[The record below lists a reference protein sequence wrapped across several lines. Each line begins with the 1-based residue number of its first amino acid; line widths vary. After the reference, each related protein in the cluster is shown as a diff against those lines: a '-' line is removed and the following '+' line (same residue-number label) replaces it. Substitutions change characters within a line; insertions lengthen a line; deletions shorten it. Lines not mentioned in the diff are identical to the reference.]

1 MAENKYSLYSQRS
14 ATEQYVNWGKVASD
28 ITKGIVTVDGQRRAK
43 KQAIDDATSEALA
56 KLSEVADVNN
66 GTASALLIRGS
77 NQSKENLMIQTDL
90 LKRGLITPQDYQLFM
105 NQQKTG
111 YANLSTAVQ
120 NWDKYFTEAQARL
133 EPGEDGINSIAS
145 AAEIYNNESM
155 LAFGNLNDKILWTN
169 PANGQLQLVQMG
181 KNKQTGLFTDMPD
194 VKNNP
199 GAYMNPNY
207 MNSRMNFKENR
218 KVLGQQAD
226 LVVENLAPFIQ
237 EEINNGVVT
246 SYDDFRNYADFGTK
260 ENGEKQ
266 TYDEWLNEQV
276 EGIVAIDSDAVQI
289 LTAQGYNLAQDK
301 EEYEKK
307 YCKEGVPCDFSK
319 MITVSYVDGKPE
331 YDMGAADEKLDV
343 AKRLA
348 RNAIE
353 VRIGQTIK
361 KSGRPIQ
368 EPSSDKNVRK
378 TKTDIIKEYNTILT
392 SGNETEVR
400 DVLDGQIRIQR
411 GRETDPN
418 KKIIGYDLSDDTITF
433 TYADGTKSN
442 PLLRREAILGDN
454 PNTLD
459 VVETDF
465 NTGEYEGVNLSN
477 QIFQLYNELGGDKA
491 NSFSSAQQVKS
502 AVSDYGIKLGNV
514 RDGDAFSGEYAKA
527 PYDMSDAKDVTT
539 SGNDFVSAMGGYE
552 EPGGYTDDED
562 IDNIAINLDKI
573 VENAF
578 PTELLN
584 EMDQEGLSITSDYMA
599 SMNDD
604 GTGGKKDGEDD
615 PSYITYKVI
624 DKATGNVVFEY
635 KASDIMEDK
644 YTNTWKRVYD
654 GFVQPYLKQRSQ
666 KRADTNVNSRS
677 GNIGKLNNL

>member
-1 MAENKYSLYSQRS
+1 
-14 ATEQYVNWGKVASD
+14 
-28 ITKGIVTVDGQRRAK
+28 
-43 KQAIDDATSEALA
+43 
-56 KLSEVADVNN
+56 
-66 GTASALLIRGS
+66 
-77 NQSKENLMIQTDL
+77 
-90 LKRGLITPQDYQLFM
+90 
-105 NQQKTG
+105 
-111 YANLSTAVQ
+111 
-120 NWDKYFTEAQARL
+120 
-133 EPGEDGINSIAS
+133 
-145 AAEIYNNESM
+145 
-155 LAFGNLNDKILWTN
+155 
-169 PANGQLQLVQMG
+169 
-181 KNKQTGLFTDMPD
+181 
-194 VKNNP
+194 
-199 GAYMNPNY
+199 
-207 MNSRMNFKENR
+207 
-218 KVLGQQAD
+218 
-226 LVVENLAPFIQ
+226 
-237 EEINNGVVT
+237 
-246 SYDDFRNYADFGTK
+246 
-260 ENGEKQ
+260 
-266 TYDEWLNEQV
+266 
-276 EGIVAIDSDAVQI
+276 
-289 LTAQGYNLAQDK
+289 
-301 EEYEKK
+301 
-307 YCKEGVPCDFSK
+307 
-319 MITVSYVDGKPE
+319 MITVSYIDGKPE
-331 YDMGAADEKLDV
+331 YNMGDNDEKLEV

-368 EPSSDKNVRK
+368 EPTGDKNVRK

-442 PLLRREAILGDN
+442 PLLRREAILGDD
-454 PNTLD
+454 PKTLD

-465 NTGEYEGVNLSN
+465 KTGEYEGVNLSN

-491 NSFSSAQQVKS
+491 NSFNSAQQVKS
-502 AVSDYGIKLGNV
+502 AVSDYNINLGNV
-514 RDGDAFSGEYAKA
+514 RDGDAFSGEYAKS
-527 PYDMSDAKDVTT
+527 PYDMSDAKDETT

-562 IDNIAINLDKI
+562 IDNIAINLDKV

-584 EMDQEGLSITSDYMA
+584 EMDSEGLSITSDYMA

-624 DKATGNVVFEY
+624 DKATGKVVFE
-635 KASDIMEDK
+635 KKISDVMEDS

-654 GFVQPYLKQRSQ
+654 GFVQPYLQQRSQ

>member
-28 ITKGIVTVDGQRRAK
+28 ITKGIVTVDADRRAR
-43 KQAIDDATSEALA
+43 KQAIDTSTSEALS

-133 EPGEDGINSIAS
+133 EPGQDGINSIA
-145 AAEIYNNESM
+145 AETEIYNNESM

-181 KNKQTGLFTDMPD
+181 KNKQSGNYTDMPNA
-194 VKNNP
+194 KNNP
-199 GAYMNPNY
+199 GKFMNPNY

-218 KVLGQQAD
+218 KVLGKQAD

-246 SYDDFRNYADFGTK
+246 SFDDFREYADFGTK

-266 TYDEWLNEQV
+266 NYYEWLNEQV
-276 EGIVAIDSDAVQI
+276 DGIVAIDSDAVQI

-301 EEYEKK
+301 DEYEKK
-307 YCKEGVPCDFSK
+307 YCKEGVACDFSK
-319 MITVSYVDGKPE
+319 MITVSYIDGKPE
-331 YDMGAADEKLDV
+331 YNMGDNDEKLEV

-368 EPSSDKNVRK
+368 EPAGPAAARK

-411 GRETDPN
+411 GNETDPN
-418 KKIIGYDLSDDTITF
+418 KQIIGYELTDDTITF
-433 TYADGTKSN
+433 TYADGKKSE
-442 PLLRREAILGDN
+442 PLSRRSPVLGDD
-454 PNTLD
+454 PKTTD
-459 VVETDF
+459 VVETDSVI
-465 NTGEYEGVNLSN
+465 GYEGVDLSN
-477 QIFQLYNELGGDKA
+477 QIFQLYNELGGDNA

-502 AVSDYGIKLGNV
+502 AVSEYGIKLGKV
-514 RDGDAFSGEYAKA
+514 RAGDELSGQRTKA
-527 PYDMSDAKDVTT
+527 PYDMSDAKDEGT
-539 SGNDFVSAMGGYE
+539 SGKDFVLAMGGSDNPKDQMMYNE
-552 EPGGYTDDED
+552 N
-562 IDNIAINLDKI
+562 IDQIVPKLDKV

-584 EMDQEGLSITSDYMA
+584 EMDAEGLSIISDSMA
-599 SMNDD
+599 SLNKD
-604 GTGGKKDGEDD
+604 GTGGEKDGDDD

-624 DKATGNVVFEY
+624 DKATGNVVFEH
-635 KASDIMEDK
+635 KVPDVMEDS

-654 GFVQPYLKQRSQ
+654 GFVQPYLQQRS
-666 KRADTNVNSRS
+666 KLRSETNVNSRS
-677 GNIGKLNNL
+677 GTLGKFNNL